1 MYQAVT
7 ALFLLAGFGLLLLGG
22 EFLVR
27 GSVAIALKLR
37 VSKVII
43 GLTLV
48 AFATSAPELIVSII
62 AAMKGK
68 SAIALGNVL
77 GSNIANVGL
86 ILGLTAL
93 LYKMEALRLTYRK
106 DWLFLIGA
114 NVLLGGFLLSGGIN
128 VLQGMILVAT
138 LVVYNV
144 LKIRSARIER
154 ASTTLGEDIDVPAM
168 PIWQGLLLLIIGAV
182 GLKFGAQIFV
192 SGIATL
198 AAQWGWSERL
208 VAVSLVAFGTSVP
221 ELAASVMAAR
231 KGEADIAIG
240 NVIGSNIFNILSV
253 LGFTALIQPIALS
266 DQALLYVDFPI
277 SLLFTLLLIPLMG
290 VLKSDRLDRVEGAL
304 LLVSYIVFMIY
315 LFV

>member
-1 MYQAVT
+1 MT
-7 ALFLLAGFGLLLLGG
+7 ALFLFAGFGLLLLGG

-37 VSKVII
+37 ISKVII

-68 SAIALGNVL
+68 SAIALGNVI
-77 GSNIANVGL
+77 GSNVANIGL

-93 LYKMEALRLTYRK
+93 LYKMQAIRLTYRN
-106 DWLFLIGA
+106 DWLFLLGA
-114 NVLLGGFLLSGGIN
+114 NGLLGVFLYFGGISFI
-128 VLQGMILVAT
+128 QGLILVAA
-138 LVVYNV
+138 LVVYNT
-144 LKIRSARIER
+144 LKIRSARKER
-154 ASTTLGEDIDVPAM
+154 AAASIGQDIDVPAM
-168 PIWQGLLLLIIGAV
+168 PIWQGVLLLIIGAV
-182 GLKFGAQIFV
+182 GLKFGAQLFV
-192 SGIATL
+192 TGIATI

-221 ELAASVMAAR
+221 ELAASLMAAR

-253 LGFTALIQPIALS
+253 LGFTALIQPIELS

-290 VLKSDRLDRVEGAL
+290 VLKSDRLDRIEGAVL
-304 LLVSYIVFMIY
+304 LGFYIIFMTY
-315 LFV
+315 LFI

>member
-1 MYQAVT
+1 MT
-7 ALFLLAGFGLLLLGG
+7 ALFLFAGFGLLLLGG

-37 VSKVII
+37 ISKVII

-68 SAIALGNVL
+68 SAIALGNVI
-77 GSNIANVGL
+77 GSNVANIGL

-93 LYKMEALRLTYRK
+93 LYKMQAVRLTYRN
-106 DWLFLIGA
+106 DWLFLLGA
-114 NVLLGGFLLSGGIN
+114 NGLLGVFLYFGGISFI
-128 VLQGMILVAT
+128 QGLILVAA
-138 LVVYNV
+138 LVVYNT
-144 LKIRSARIER
+144 LKIRSARKER
-154 ASTTLGEDIDVPAM
+154 AAASIGQDVDVPAM
-168 PIWQGLLLLIIGAV
+168 PIWQGVLLLIIGAV
-182 GLKFGAQIFV
+182 GLKFGAQLFV
-192 SGIATL
+192 TGIATI

-221 ELAASVMAAR
+221 ELAASLMAAR

-253 LGFTALIQPIALS
+253 LGFTALIQPIELS

-290 VLKSDRLDRVEGAL
+290 VLKSDRLDRVEGAVL
-304 LLVSYIVFMIY
+304 LGFYVIFIAY
-315 LFV
+315 LLI

>member
-1 MYQAVT
+1 MT

-154 ASTTLGEDIDVPAM
+154 ASTTIGEDIDVPAM

-221 ELAASVMAAR
+221 ELAAPIVRVNNRPSTPSA
-231 KGEADIAIG
+231 EAPEP
-240 NVIGSNIFNILSV
+240 NVSS
-253 LGFTALIQPIALS
+253 AS
-266 DQALLYVDFPI
+266 
-277 SLLFTLLLIPLMG
+277 
-290 VLKSDRLDRVEGAL
+290 
-304 LLVSYIVFMIY
+304 
-315 LFV
+315 

>member
-1 MYQAVT
+1 MT
-7 ALFLLAGFGLLLLGG
+7 ALFLFAGFGLLLLGG

-37 VSKVII
+37 ISKVII

-68 SAIALGNVL
+68 SAIALGNVI
-77 GSNIANVGL
+77 GSNVANIGL

-93 LYKMEALRLTYRK
+93 LYKMQAVRLTYRN
-106 DWLFLIGA
+106 DWLFLLGT
-114 NVLLGGFLLSGGIN
+114 NGLLGVFLYFGGISFI
-128 VLQGMILVAT
+128 QGLILVAA
-138 LVVYNV
+138 LVVYNT
-144 LKIRSARIER
+144 LKIRSARKER
-154 ASTTLGEDIDVPAM
+154 AAASIGQDIDVPAM
-168 PIWQGLLLLIIGAV
+168 PIWQGVLLLIIGAV
-182 GLKFGAQIFV
+182 GLKFGAQLFV
-192 SGIATL
+192 TGIATI

-221 ELAASVMAAR
+221 ELAASLMAAR

-253 LGFTALIQPIALS
+253 LGFTALIQPIELS

-290 VLKSDRLDRVEGAL
+290 VLKSDRLDRIEGAVL
-304 LLVSYIVFMIY
+304 LGFYIIFMTC
-315 LFV
+315 LFI

>member
-1 MYQAVT
+1 MT

-168 PIWQGLLLLIIGAV
+168 PIWQGLLSLIIGAV

>member
-1 MYQAVT
+1 MT
-7 ALFLLAGFGLLLLGG
+7 ALFLLAGFGLLLFGG

-266 DQALLYVDFPI
+266 DQALLYVDFTI